1 MCDKGVHVCVQGGRK
16 LDVCDKGVCA
26 WASHAV
32 RGLQCGRSR
41 VYIGVYKRS
50 MKMTRSVCTVGLV
63 CAGDVHMGE

>member
-1 MCDKGVHVCVQGGRK
+1 
-16 LDVCDKGVCA
+16 VCDKGVCA

-41 VYIGVYKRS
+41 VCIGVYKRS
-50 MKMTRSVCTVGLV
+50 VKMTRSVCTVGLV